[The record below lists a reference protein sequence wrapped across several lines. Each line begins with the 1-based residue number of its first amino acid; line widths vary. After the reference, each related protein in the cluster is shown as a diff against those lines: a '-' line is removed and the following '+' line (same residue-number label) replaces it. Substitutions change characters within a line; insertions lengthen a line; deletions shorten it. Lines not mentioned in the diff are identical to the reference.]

1 MRLAIIDDNTMSQT
15 NGVVTTLE
23 ALKNEFWARGL
34 MNTIHITPDWFTH
47 VPAGVYPGARL
58 PLDFWRCREFINR
71 FDPTHLHICTEG
83 PLGLYA
89 RRMFQNNRWKY
100 TTSFH
105 TRWDLYMHKSFGIN
119 LKITMRY
126 LRWFHKHS
134 AAVLINTKTQLH
146 ELQDQGFTN
155 LQCWSRGV
163 NKELFCFSHCTD
175 NTKPILL
182 SVGRLSKEKNLD
194 DFCQLDYTRYHL
206 RCVGDGP
213 DRKRLESLY
222 PWVTFLG
229 ELKGNALAAEYQ
241 KADCFVFPSK
251 SDTFGLVMIE
261 SMSCGTP
268 VAAYPVQGPLDAIDH
283 GTTGILDENLRLAVE
298 KALMIP
304 RSTVYEGS
312 HRWTWSNTADIFLRT
327 LVAK

>member
-1 MRLAIIDDNTMSQT
+1 MRLAIIDDNSTEQT
-15 NGVVTTLE
+15 NGVVTTLD
-23 ALKNEFWARGL
+23 ALKNEFRARGL
-34 MNTIHITPDWFTH
+34 TNVRHITPDWFRH

-58 PLDFWRCREFINR
+58 PLNFWRCGELIEDFA
-71 FDPTHLHICTEG
+71 PTHLHICTEG

-89 RRMFQNNRWKY
+89 RHMFQNKGWKY

-119 LKITMRY
+119 PKITMRY
-126 LRWFHKHS
+126 LKWFHKHS
-134 AAVLINTKTQLH
+134 AAVLINTKTQLL
-146 ELQDQGFTN
+146 ELQAQGFSN

-163 NKELFCFSHCTD
+163 DKSTFSFSNHHRGVR
-175 NTKPILL
+175 PILL
-182 SVGRLSKEKNLD
+182 SVGRLSREKNLD
-194 DFCQLDYTRYHL
+194 DFCQLEPNLYDL

-213 DRKRLESLY
+213 DKKRLASLY

-229 ELKGNALAAEYQ
+229 ELRGESLAAEYQ

-268 VAAYPVQGPLDAIDH
+268 VAAYPVQGPLDAVDQ
-283 GTTGILDENLRLAVE
+283 GVTGILDENLRLAVE